1 MMMRVAGI
9 AAALALLLSA
19 ATASASTTRA
29 TTSSAS
35 PTAALLATL
44 AALESCP
51 QLSNLETSLI
61 ATLTGTG
68 SNVQQEI
75 AAIKAA
81 AAKTPRAVRPDFL
94 VIAGALG
101 TAVVKLKGVDLSKA
115 SSATITK
122 LMGSLQTPAVNRAV
136 AHIGAWA
143 KTNCH

>member
-1 MMMRVAGI
+1 MMRVAGI
-9 AAALALLLSA
+9 AAALALLISA

-29 TTSSAS
+29 SSASAS

-44 AALESCP
+44 
-51 QLSNLETSLI
+51 
-61 ATLTGTG
+61 TGTG
-68 SNVQQEI
+68 SNVQKEI

-115 SSATITK
+115 SSRTITK
-122 LMGSLQTPAVNRAV
+122 LMGSLQTPAVNKAV
-136 AHIGAWA
+136 AHIGVWA
-143 KTNCH
+143 KANCHS